1 MIIISGAGHYSNNN
15 CHASNLRSQV
25 ASSNISSDSENII
38 TSNENAKGS
47 DEDKESA
54 NKDEKRYQG
63 LKNIIAHPFRILIT
77 GAGWAFLG
85 NLSSLIV
92 PSISQPILALIGF
105 VTGIATETL
114 MIYEDGYSNGA
125 TV

>member
-25 ASSNISSDSENII
+25 ASSTISSDAENII

-47 DEDKESA
+47 DKEA
-54 NKDEKRYQG
+54 TENDEKRYQG
-63 LKNIIAHPFRILIT
+63 LKNILAHPFKILIT

-85 NLSSLIV
+85 SLSSWIV
-92 PSISQPILALIGF
+92 PFISQPILALIGF

-114 MIYEDGYSNGA
+114 ILYEDGYNNGA
-125 TV
+125 KV